1 MNLFSRKGC
10 LSLLLTDLRKKVWKD
25 NTALP
30 ANGLVLW
37 TSGNVSARDPESNLV
52 VIKPSGVHFE
62 DLTPENLTIVDLDGN
77 VIEGD
82 LAPSVDTES
91 HLYIYRHR
99 QDIHGITHTHSPYAT
114 CFAILGKSLP
124 IYTTT
129 SAAVFGREIPISD
142 IAAVGE
148 TAIGKEIVDKIGNNS
163 ALLLKNHGVFTV
175 GKSSTDSL
183 KAAVILE
190 ETAQSVYYALSLAN
204 HIEPLSKKY
213 VQEVYDFYQ
222 NNYGQ
227 K

>member
-1 MNLFSRKGC
+1 M
-10 LSLLLTDLRKKVWKD
+10 LLYELRKRVWKD
-25 NTALP
+25 NIALP

-77 VIEGD
+77 VVEGD

-91 HLYIYRHR
+91 HLYVYRHR
-99 QDIHGITHTHSPYAT
+99 SDIHGITHTHSPYAT
-114 CFAILGKSLP
+114 CFAIRGKSLP

-129 SAAVFGREIPISD
+129 SAAVFGGEIPISD
-142 IAAVGE
+142 LAAVGE
-148 TAIGKEIVDKIGNNS
+148 KAIGAEIVKKIGDNS
-163 ALLLKNHGVFTV
+163 ALLLKSHGVFTV
-175 GKSSTDSL
+175 GKSSTASL

-190 ETAQSVYYALSLAN
+190 ETAQSVHYALSLGN
-204 HIEPLSKKY
+204 DIQPLAEDYIK
-213 VQEVYDFYQ
+213 EVYDFYQ

-227 K
+227 KK